1 MSNLKTY
8 NSTNFFKHTFCEFKE
23 VDNFN
28 FPDNK
33 FFTSKSESKYYYT
46 EEGVFRKSNHW
57 GRVAN
62 CRWKLIS
69 KQSYKNQREVI
80 GYANWVDFYPIL
92 SNQKLFTI
100 SVDYTNN
107 SAEIKPKN
115 SSTIEA
121 LFSYSEAQKKAKQ
134 INHLL
139 KYDNWTAY
147 YNEKPSIL
155 KRKIVDEFITT
166 SKSLVQIKSSFK

>member
-8 NSTNFFKHTFCEFKE
+8 NLTNFFKHTFCEFKE
-23 VDNFN
+23 VGDFN

-46 EEGVFRKSNHW
+46 EKGVFRKSNHW

-62 CRWKLIS
+62 CRWKLMS

-100 SVDYTNN
+100 SVDYTHN

-115 SSTIEA
+115 PSTIEA
-121 LFSYSEAQKKAKQ
+121 LFSYSEAQKKVKQ

-147 YNEKPSIL
+147 YNEEKSIL